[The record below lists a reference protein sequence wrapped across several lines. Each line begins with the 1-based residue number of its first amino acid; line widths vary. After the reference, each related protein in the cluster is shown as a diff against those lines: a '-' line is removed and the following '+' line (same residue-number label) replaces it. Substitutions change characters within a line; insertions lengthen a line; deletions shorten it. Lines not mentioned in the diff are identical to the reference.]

1 MGINKLSRLLSELG
15 IHDDVVK
22 ILNEN
27 DVSGSLLLFFM
38 MGGNNS
44 SSHTVDSS
52 SIKHATRSTTITST
66 SIILHTPT
74 TL

>member
-1 MGINKLSRLLSELG
+1 MGINKLSRLLSDLG

-38 MGGNNS
+38 MGGS
-44 SSHTVDSS
+44 LL
-52 SIKHATRSTTITST
+52 RITLLSLV
-66 SIILHTPT
+66 IIVVLI
-74 TL
+74 LLIAAV